1 MLALISAAIE
11 DPSDLEFMT
20 QFYLQY
26 ERLMYATVMKRLS
39 DPETAKDI
47 VQDCVVK
54 LIPKIPF
61 LRQQKRCINASYV
74 VSTVRNTTINY
85 MRKHGRTDGRCCSL
99 EGQDEQ
105 DMVMPET
112 SLDER
117 IYWRE
122 STSWVTRIPNW
133 LTCWGARRTA
143 SA

>member
-61 LRQQKRCINASYV
+61 LRQQKRCINASCGHETRKRWRPRP
-74 VSTVRNTTINY
+74 VSAILN
-85 MRKHGRTDGRCCSL
+85 GEEEC
-99 EGQDEQ
+99 
-105 DMVMPET
+105 P
-112 SLDER
+112 
-117 IYWRE
+117 
-122 STSWVTRIPNW
+122 
-133 LTCWGARRTA
+133 
-143 SA
+143 